1 MKKIFFLSWLCLAL
15 ASAQSQDLA
24 QVRTWQV
31 NGLTDLT
38 SGNHFAYTCSFQ
50 TQGTQDISWTQ
61 GGGSMTS
68 VFTVTGRQG
77 TWADVSQP
85 GSVTYSV
92 TLGEKSGTLTF
103 ERDAAGVRITLD
115 LAATNGPRQQFQVTS
130 IQ

>member
-1 MKKIFFLSWLCLAL
+1 MKKIFLLSLLCLAL
-15 ASAQSQDLA
+15 ATAQSQDLS
-24 QVRTWQV
+24 QLRTWQV
-31 NGLTDLT
+31 SGLTDLS
-38 SGNHFAYTCSFQ
+38 SGDSFEYTCSFQ
-50 TQGTQDISWTQ
+50 THGTQNITWTQ

-115 LAATNGPRQQFQVTS
+115 LTATSGPRQQFQVTS